1 MDPLSRVN
9 LITGVNNSGKTSVLE
24 AVFLLAHGG
33 DSGPAMNAHVV
44 RGGIRGGVPP
54 EENAWA
60 LWAPLFSKL
69 DVSTPI
75 KISAV
80 HGGFGS
86 LQLHIKHRYSSTFQG
101 VSGERQS
108 AGRPLGTPELHFDL
122 KRTRGRGAGRARR
135 RGSTRVRSRVSFDA
149 TGSPQVVHTSGKP
162 VVVPCIILSVG
173 ADQEEDDGKRLGQL
187 LQKKQDQLIV
197 EALRIIEPRLEGLSV
212 FAGPGG
218 HTLWADVGLTE
229 LVPLAVLGDGL
240 QRLARLVLAI
250 GHQEEGHVVLVDEIE
265 TGYHYSMLDKVW
277 EVVHATARKFDAQV
291 IATTHSYDCIVSAHR
306 TSDGQNFGL
315 HRLEHPGHATRCVTY
330 DSESIKGAIEHNL
343 EVR

>member
-33 DSGPAMNAHVV
+33 DSGAAMNAHVV

-54 EENAWA
+54 EDNAWA
-60 LWAPLFSKL
+60 LWAPLFSRL

-75 KISAV
+75 RISAV
-80 HGGFGS
+80 HGDFGS
-86 LQLHIKHRYSSTFQG
+86 LKLQIKHRYSSTIRG
-101 VSGERQS
+101 VSGGRQS
-108 AGRPLGTPELHFDL
+108 AGRSLGTPELHFDL
-122 KRTRGRGAGRARR
+122 KRPRGHGGGRARSQ
-135 RGSTRVRSRVSFDA
+135 GSTRVRSQVSFEA
-149 TGSPQVVHTSGKP
+149 NEPPKVVHTSGQP
-162 VVVPCIILSVG
+162 VVIPCVILSAG

-197 EALRIIEPRLEGLSV
+197 EALRIIEPRLQSLSV

-240 QRLARLVLAI
+240 KRLARLVLAI
-250 GHQEEGHVVLVDEIE
+250 GHQKGHVVLVDEIE
-265 TGYHYSMLDKVW
+265 TGYHYSTLDKVW
-277 EVVHATARKFDAQV
+277 KVVHATAKKFDAQV
-291 IATTHSYDCIVSAHR
+291 IATTHSYDCVAAAHR

-315 HRLEHPGHATRCVTY
+315 HRLEHIANATRCVTY